1 MINKAYLEI
10 TNVCNLSCSFCH
22 KTKRAK
28 KLMTAEEFDILT
40 DRLRGK
46 VQYLFFHLMGEPTL
60 HPLLPEF
67 VRKASEKG
75 FLPMLTTNG
84 SLLSKCGDEL
94 LSAPFY
100 KISIS
105 LHAPAA
111 NPAFA
116 DPAYLD
122 NCADFALRASE
133 SGIYAVLRL
142 WNLGSED
149 EKTNEAILS
158 RLHEKFP
165 EEWKPMR
172 GGDSYRL
179 HSRLFLEFGDRF
191 DWPDLAAPSI
201 GEDGDCFC
209 HGMRDQF
216 GVLVDGSV
224 VPCCLDSEGIVT
236 LGNLFES
243 EIDDILATPRA
254 RAIYD
259 GFTRRRAVEELC
271 RRCGYAKRFS
281 KK

>member
-1 MINKAYLEI
+1 
-10 TNVCNLSCSFCH
+10 
-22 KTKRAK
+22 
-28 KLMTAEEFDILT
+28 MTAEEFDTLT
-40 DRLRGK
+40 DRLCGK
-46 VQYLFFHLMGEPTL
+46 VEYLFFHLMGEPTL
-60 HPLLPEF
+60 HPLLPDF
-67 VRKASEKG
+67 VKKASEMG
-75 FLPMLTTNG
+75 FKPMLTTNG
-84 SLLSKCGDEL
+84 SLLSKCGEEL
-94 LSAPFY
+94 LAAPFY

-111 NPAFA
+111 NAAYA

-122 NCADFALRASE
+122 TCADFALKASE
-133 SGIYAVLRL
+133 KGIYTVLRL

-149 EKTNEAILS
+149 EKTNEAVLA
-158 RLHEKFP
+158 RLHEKFS

-209 HGMRDQF
+209 HGLRDQF